1 MSSLASQIE
10 FVPLESLQLDP
21 CNPRLTDAEQAGG
34 KTTIEQLKLMD
45 REYDPLTIAESI
57 AKHGY
62 FASEPMIVLDEGS
75 DMLTVLEGN
84 RRLAALIGLA
94 DPEVSAQFRDP
105 KRWADLR
112 ERTNVPSKVPV
123 IRADSRLGVAPL
135 IGYRHISGIEPWKP
149 LQKARF
155 IANLV
160 DEKEKLSFDEVNEQV
175 GEPRSTVAALYRNRA
190 MLKQAHDWGVD
201 TSGAEASFG
210 VFTAALNRKALRDF
224 VHAPAPP
231 QVNER
236 KQPLPDT
243 TETRAAITELLDW
256 VFGEQR
262 IIKDSRRLRDLALV
276 VESPRALAVLR
287 DTRDLG
293 EAYAAAGGP
302 QQQVVKRL
310 RTAAEGIRDSVRD
323 INETPGLADD
333 DGIAETGQACLR
345 AAAELGELLPD
356 RPEQ

>member
-1 MSSLASQIE
+1 MPPLASQIE
-10 FVPLESLQLDP
+10 FVPLERLQADP
-21 CNPRLTDAEQAGG
+21 RNPRLTEAEQASAGSQA
-34 KTTIEQLKLMD
+34 TLLQLID

-57 AKHGY
+57 SEHGY

-84 RRLAALIGLA
+84 RRLAALKGLA
-94 DPEVSAQFRDP
+94 DPNVSKGFKEPRRWEQLRDGAHIP
-105 KRWADLR
+105 I
-112 ERTNVPSKVPV
+112 EVPV

-160 DEKEKLSFDEVNEQV
+160 DNEDQLSFDQVNEQV

-190 MLKQAHDWGVD
+190 MLAQARGWGID
-201 TSGAEASFG
+201 TSGAEAAFG

-224 VHAPAPP
+224 VHAPPPP

-236 KQPLPDT
+236 TLPLPDT
-243 TETRAAITELLDW
+243 EEARAAVGELLDW
-256 VFGEQR
+256 VFGERR

-276 VESPRALAVLR
+276 VDSPRALAVLR
-287 DTRDLG
+287 ETRDLA

-310 RTAAEGIRDSVRD
+310 RSAADAIRHSVRD
-323 INETPGLADD
+323 IQDAPRLAEDE
-333 DGIAETGQACLR
+333 GVAETGQACVQL
-345 AAAELGELLPD
+345 AAELADLLPD
-356 RPEQ
+356 TTEQ